1 MGSQRVG
8 HDWVTE
14 LNLTIRLW
22 FLRTR
27 KLMGWAPRALHV
39 CAKLFQSC
47 LNLSTL
53 WTVAHQAPLSMR
65 YSRQEYWSGLPCPS
79 PGDLPDPGMELKSL
93 MSPALAGG
101 FFNTSTTSPRQI
113 STTCDPQFDCY
124 SVKGVPAC
132 SSCGPFSFRAQKIL
146 THQCSNIWDKHC
158 VLPTMNLFLSSF
170 TLYFLLHLTVIQLG
184 LHLCHLY
191 NAHSVLWVSFSLFTD
206 WPGEY
211 SPFYMTE
218 N

>member
-1 MGSQRVG
+1 MC
-8 HDWVTE
+8 TC
-14 LNLTIRLW
+14 
-22 FLRTR
+22 
-27 KLMGWAPRALHV
+27 M
-39 CAKLFQSC
+39 CAKSLRSWLIETLKENGDTGQWLRMNEYIYMPSCFSCARLFV
-47 LNLSTL
+47 TL
-53 WTVAHQAPLSMR
+53 WTVAFQAPLSMR
-65 YSRQEYWSGLPCPS
+65 FSRQEYWSGLPCPS